1 MLFAVGDAFVDGRDL
16 GVEIVHILLVFL
28 RHPALRLQRFLGFR
42 RVRVVFRR
50 GLRAGDGLGAGGR
63 RERKASANER
73 AKQGCR
79 WNGANMHALFSIYFP
94 EE

>member
-28 RHPALRLQRFLGFR
+28 RHPALRLQRFLGFG
-42 RVRVVFRR
+42 RVRV
-50 GLRAGDGLGAGGR
+50 GLGLCAGDGLGAGGR